1 MQLTASK
8 KYEDFS
14 VWKRAQDSIGQGAL
28 TNSKHPSSHVFG
40 VYPTHMRGGSGA
52 YLFDTNQKRYVDY
65 ICGLG
70 ANLFGYSP
78 PKLSEHL
85 SRHLYGGFSHS
96 FPTVHEVEA
105 AEKLKT
111 MFYFVDKFK
120 FLKAGTAAC
129 DAAIKMARAY
139 TGRKLVLSQG
149 YHGHSDE
156 FVSLTKPAIGVHTCL
171 DIAEYGDDIDLKD
184 VAAVIIEPIIT
195 DFSNERKAWLQNL
208 RDRCTKAGT
217 VLIFDEIITSFR
229 FDKHSVSLWCNV
241 LPDLICIGKAAANG
255 LPLSAVGGKKDILDG
270 SYFISTTFAGE
281 ILSLQSCIWTVD
293 TLITDSRHKISRLW
307 EAGEAFIKRF
317 NEIAAPFISI
327 EGYPTRGVIKGEPLA
342 KALFFQEAAQAGF
355 LFGPSF
361 FYSFAN
367 MEHDFLLFTFL
378 KEFSDRMKLGGIK
391 LIGDMPS
398 SPFAERV
405 RSGKAS

>member
-1 MQLTASK
+1 MQLSGSK
-8 KYEDFS
+8 DYREFDI
-14 VWKRAQDSIGQGAL
+14 WKRAQDAVAQGAL

-40 VYPTHMRGGSGA
+40 VYPTHMTGGSGG

-78 PKLSEHL
+78 PKLTEHL
-85 SRHLYGGFSHS
+85 ARYLYGGFSHS

-111 MFYFVDKFK
+111 MFYFCDKFK
-120 FLKAGTAAC
+120 FLKTGSAAC
-129 DAAIKMARAY
+129 SAAIKMARAY

-149 YHGHSDE
+149 YHGHDDE
-156 FVSLTKPAIGVHTCL
+156 FVSLTSPAVGVHTCM
-171 DIAEYGDDIDLKD
+171 DIATYGDDIDLKD
-184 VAAVIIEPIIT
+184 VAAVIIEPVIT
-195 DFSNERKAWLQNL
+195 DASPERIAWLQDL
-208 RDRCTKAGT
+208 RVRCTKAGT

-229 FDKHSVSLWCNV
+229 FDKHSVAHSTNV
-241 LPDLICIGKAAANG
+241 LPDLICIGKAMANG
-255 LPLSAVGGKKDILDG
+255 LPLSAVGGRKEILDG
-270 SYFISTTFAGE
+270 PYFISTTFAGE
-281 ILSLQSCIWTVD
+281 ILSLQSLCWTVD
-293 TLITDSRHKISRLW
+293 TLMLDPKFKIAKLW
-307 EAGEAFIKRF
+307 EAGERFIKNF
-317 NEIAAPFISI
+317 NAIGAPFVSI

-342 KALFFQEAAQAGF
+342 KALFFQEAVRAGF

-378 KEFSDRMKLGGIK
+378 KDFCDRMKLGGIE
-391 LIGDMPS
+391 LIGDMPT